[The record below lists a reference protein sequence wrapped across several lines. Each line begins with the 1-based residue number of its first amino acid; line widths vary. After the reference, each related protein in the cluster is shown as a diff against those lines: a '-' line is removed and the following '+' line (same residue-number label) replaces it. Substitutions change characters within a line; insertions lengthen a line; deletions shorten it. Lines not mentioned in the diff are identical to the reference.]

1 MTQFIIAYNVGD
13 AEYTCKVDAPNHQG
27 VFGMT
32 LGEYLRG
39 LRLCQNEMS
48 LDKMAEKI
56 GCSKSYLW
64 DVENDRVMPTLSKAA
79 VMAKAYKTSLN
90 QMGRYL

>member
-1 MTQFIIAYNVGD
+1 
-13 AEYTCKVDAPNHQG
+13 
-27 VFGMT
+27 MT

-48 LDKMAEKI
+48 LERMAEKV

-64 DVENDRVMPTLSKAA
+64 DVENDKTVPTLTKAA
-79 VMAKAYKTSLN
+79 IMAKHYKTSLN